1 MLEQILNDRTHGASV
16 LLEQTCDW
24 LRESLKEGVLIPPDV
39 FDQLVRAHAGMACFF
54 HLRNWMG
61 THKLT
66 LQSLAAFEDRVHWE
80 WEMTLKRFQ
89 DNFPSRAKRLSV
101 FSHSGVVIRAL
112 KELARLDLELDV
124 ALNGPSCEGRC
135 MAADLT
141 EAGFKQV
148 TLRTDGDW
156 FSRLPEQDALIMG
169 CDAYSNER
177 FINRAG
183 SGGAVDL
190 AGAADIP
197 VLVVAG
203 PMKRLPDAVLGR
215 MPLKDGDPGEV
226 SNGAVSYQVAYPLF
240 ERVDRAGVLLVGPK
254 HGSTERGSTEP

>member
-1 MLEQILNDRTHGASV
+1 MLEQILNDRTHGASI
-16 LLEQTCDW
+16 LLKQTCNW
-24 LRESLKEGVLIPPDV
+24 LRESMKEGVLIPPDV
-39 FDQLVRAHAGMACFF
+39 FDQMVRAHAGMACFF

-66 LQSLAAFEDRVHWE
+66 IQSLDAFEDRVRWE

-89 DNFPSRAKRLSV
+89 DTFPSGAKRLSV

-112 KELARLDLELDV
+112 TELGRTDLKLDV
-124 ALNGPSCEGRC
+124 ALNSPSCEGRD

-141 EAGFKQV
+141 DAGFKQV

-156 FSRLPEQDALIMG
+156 FSRLPEQDALVMG
-169 CDAYSNER
+169 CDAYSSER

-197 VLVVAG
+197 VFVVAG

-215 MPLKDGDPGEV
+215 MSLKDGDPCEV
-226 SNGAVSYQVAYPLF
+226 SDGAVAYRAVYHLF

-254 HGSTERGSTEP
+254 HGSTGQ